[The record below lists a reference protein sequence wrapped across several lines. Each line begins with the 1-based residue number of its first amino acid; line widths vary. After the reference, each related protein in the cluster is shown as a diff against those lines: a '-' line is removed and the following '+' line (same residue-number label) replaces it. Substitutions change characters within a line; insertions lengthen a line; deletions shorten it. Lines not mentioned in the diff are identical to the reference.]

1 MSCPRWTWA
10 SKISAPSGRSR
21 RSSSSYP
28 PIRAM
33 ARSSTPSTPGESRG
47 TIRAAVADVLIFAD
61 SLRSPEMRHEVPLAV
76 PDPFLYAEREGER
89 HVVASS
95 FELGRINEVAPH
107 LEALP
112 LEEFGVDELY
122 AQGLSRDEIELEV
135 ILRAAR
141 RFGIEQAVVPGTFPL
156 EVADHLR
163 ANGIEV
169 AADRELFIG
178 RRRVKNEAEL
188 AGIRRAQRAAEA
200 GMDAAREILRAAER
214 RNGSLVVDGEALT
227 CERLKLAVEQA
238 FSEHGV
244 FADEFIVSHG
254 AQTAIGHDMGSGPI
268 APGEPV
274 CLDLFPR
281 DRESGCY
288 ADMTRVY
295 VVGEP
300 PEELREYH
308 RLCREALDRSVE
320 AVRAGVEG
328 RDLYRLSCEFFEEH
342 GYPTLLSKPPG
353 EVLKDG
359 FYHSLGHGVGLE
371 VHEQPN
377 LGRGPGELVAGDV
390 IAVEPGLY
398 RNGFG
403 GVRLEDLVHVTED
416 GAETLT
422 EYPYDL
428 EP

>member
-1 MSCPRWTWA
+1 MSE
-10 SKISAPSGRSR
+10 ILV
-21 RSSSSYP
+21 Y
-28 PIRAM
+28 
-33 ARSSTPSTPGESRG
+33 
-47 TIRAAVADVLIFAD
+47 AD
-61 SLRSPEMRHEVPLAV
+61 SLRSPEMRHEVPIAV
-76 PDPFLYAEREGER
+76 PDPFLYAERDGKGS
-89 HVVASS
+89 VVASS

-107 LEALP
+107 LEVLP
-112 LEEFGVDELY
+112 LEEFGLDELY

-141 RFGIEQAVVPGTFPL
+141 RFGLERASVPSTFPL

-169 AADRELFIG
+169 KADRELFIG

-188 AGIRRAQRAAEA
+188 AGIRRAQRAAEGA
-200 GMDAAREILRAAER
+200 MEAARELLRAAEPQ
-214 RNGSLVVDGEALT
+214 NGGLVVDGEPLT
-227 CERLKLAVEQA
+227 CERLKLAVEQV
-238 FSEHGV
+238 FTEHGV

-268 APGEPV
+268 APNEPI

-288 ADMTRVY
+288 ADMTRTF

-300 PEELREYH
+300 SDELRKYH
-308 RLCREALDRSVE
+308 KLCREALDR
-320 AVRAGVEG
+320 AVAAVKPGIPG
-328 RDLYRLSCEFFEEH
+328 KDLNRLACDIFEEH
-342 GYPTLLSKPPG
+342 GFPTLLSKQPG

-371 VHEQPN
+371 VHEEPA
-377 LGRGPGELVAGDV
+377 LGRGPGELIAGDV

-398 RNGFG
+398 RNGYG
-403 GVRLEDLVHVTED
+403 GCRLEDLVRVTED
-416 GAETLT
+416 GGETLT
-422 EYPYDL
+422 DYPYDL

>member
-1 MSCPRWTWA
+1 VSE
-10 SKISAPSGRSR
+10 I
-21 RSSSSYP
+21 
-28 PIRAM
+28 
-33 ARSSTPSTPGESRG
+33 
-47 TIRAAVADVLIFAD
+47 LIYAD
-61 SLRSPEMRHEVPLAV
+61 SLRSPEMRHEVPIAV
-76 PDPFLYAEREGER
+76 PDPFLYAESDGKGT
-89 HVVASS
+89 VVASS

-107 LEALP
+107 LEVLP
-112 LEEFGVDELY
+112 LEEFGLDELY
-122 AQGLSRDEIELEV
+122 AQGLNRDEIELEV

-141 RFGIEQAVVPGTFPL
+141 RFGLEQASVPPTFPL

-163 ANGIEV
+163 ANGIDV
-169 AADRELFIG
+169 KADRELFIG
-178 RRRVKNEAEL
+178 RRRVKNDAEL

-200 GMDAAREILRAAER
+200 AMDAARELLRAAER
-214 RNGSLVVDGEALT
+214 QNGGLVVNGLPLT

-268 APGEPV
+268 EPNEPI

-288 ADMTRVY
+288 ADMTRTF
-295 VVGEP
+295 VVGDP
-300 PEELREYH
+300 TDELLEYH
-308 RLCREALDRSVE
+308 KLCREALDR
-320 AVRAGVEG
+320 AVAAVKPGIPG
-328 RDLYRLSCEFFEEH
+328 KDLNRLACDIFEEH
-342 GYPTLLSKPPG
+342 GFPTLLSKSPG

-371 VHEQPN
+371 VHEEPA

-398 RNGFG
+398 RNGYG
-403 GVRLEDLVHVTED
+403 GCRLEDLVHVTED
-416 GAETLT
+416 GAEILT
-422 EYPYDL
+422 DYPYDL
-428 EP
+428 TP

>member
-1 MSCPRWTWA
+1 VSE
-10 SKISAPSGRSR
+10 I
-21 RSSSSYP
+21 
-28 PIRAM
+28 
-33 ARSSTPSTPGESRG
+33 
-47 TIRAAVADVLIFAD
+47 LIYAD

-76 PDPFLYAEREGER
+76 PDPFLYAETDGKGR
-89 HVVASS
+89 VVASS
-95 FELGRINEVAPH
+95 FELGRISEVAPH
-107 LEALP
+107 LEVLP
-112 LEEFGVDELY
+112 LEEFGLDELY
-122 AQGLSRDEIELEV
+122 AQGLNRDEIELEV

-141 RFGIEQAVVPGTFPL
+141 RFGLERASVPSTFPL

-169 AADRELFIG
+169 KADRELFIG

-200 GMDAAREILRAAER
+200 GMDAARDLLRAADR
-214 RNGSLVVDGEALT
+214 QNGTLVVDGEPLT

-254 AQTAIGHDMGSGPI
+254 PQTAIGHDMGSGTI
-268 APGEPV
+268 APDEPI

-288 ADMTRVY
+288 ADMTRTF
-295 VVGEP
+295 VVGQP
-300 PEELREYH
+300 SDELLEYH
-308 RLCREALDRSVE
+308 KLCREALDR
-320 AVRAGVEG
+320 AVAAVKPGIPG
-328 RDLYRLSCEFFEEH
+328 KDLNRLACDVFEEH
-342 GYPTLLSKPPG
+342 GFPTLLSKQPG
-353 EVLKDG
+353 EVLRDG

-371 VHEQPN
+371 VHEEPA

-398 RNGFG
+398 RNGYG
-403 GVRLEDLVHVTED
+403 GCRLEDLVRVTED
-416 GAETLT
+416 GPETLT
-422 EYPYDL
+422 DYPYDL

>member
-1 MSCPRWTWA
+1 M
-10 SKISAPSGRSR
+10 
-21 RSSSSYP
+21 
-28 PIRAM
+28 
-33 ARSSTPSTPGESRG
+33 
-47 TIRAAVADVLIFAD
+47 
-61 SLRSPEMRHEVPLAV
+61 PLSV
-76 PDPFLYAEREGER
+76 PDPFLYAERNGER

-95 FELGRINEVAPH
+95 FELDRIAEAAPDLEVVSLEH
-107 LEALP
+107 LGL
-112 LEEFGVDELY
+112 DELY
-122 AQGLSRDEIELEV
+122 AQGLSREDIELELV
-135 ILRAAR
+135 LRAAR
-141 RFGIEQAVVPGTFPL
+141 RFEIDEAAVPTTFPL
-156 EVADHLR
+156 ELADHLR
-163 ANGIEV
+163 ANGIQV
-169 AADRELFIG
+169 NADRELFFA
-178 RRRVKNEAEL
+178 RRRVKNETEL
-188 AGIRRAQRAAEA
+188 AGIRRALRASEA
-200 GMDAAREILRAAER
+200 AMTAARELLRAAEPQ
-214 RNGSLVVDGEALT
+214 NGRVVLDGEPLT
-227 CERLKLAVEQA
+227 CERLKLAVEQT
-238 FSEHGV
+238 FSAHGV

-254 AQTAIGHDMGSGPI
+254 PQTAVGHDMGSGPI

-300 PEELREYH
+300 SDELREYH

-320 AVRAGVEG
+320 AVRPGIEG
-328 RDLYRLSCEFFEEH
+328 KDLYRLSCEFFEEH